1 MTAPRLTG
9 RLALITGASRGIG
22 AALARRFA
30 AEGAHVILL
39 ARTTGGL
46 EERDDEIRALGSEAT
61 LVPFDLRDF
70 DKIDQL
76 GAALYQRFGRLD
88 VLVGNAGVLGA
99 LSPMGHF
106 DPKTWAEVLDI
117 NVTANWRLIRALD
130 PLLRLSP
137 SGRAVFT
144 TCAAGREPLPYW
156 GAYAASKAALEA
168 MVRIYAGEVAT
179 TSLRVN
185 LVDPGIV
192 ATALRA
198 HGFPGENR
206 TTLATPDAVTEP
218 FVTAA
223 AEDCAHHGEI
233 LRETKPTHR

>member
-1 MTAPRLTG
+1 MTERRLAG

-22 AALARRFA
+22 AAVARRFA

-61 LVPFDLRDF
+61 LVPLDLRDF
-70 DKIDQL
+70 DKLDQM

-106 DPKTWAEVLDI
+106 DPKTWAEVIDVNL
-117 NVTANWRLIRALD
+117 TANWRLIRALD

-137 SGRAVFT
+137 AGRAVFT
-144 TCAAGREPLPYW
+144 TCAAAREAVPYW
-156 GAYAASKAALEA
+156 GVYAASKAALET
-168 MVRIYAGEVAT
+168 MVRIYAGEVAKT
-179 TSLRVN
+179 NIRVN

-192 ATALRA
+192 GTNLRA
-198 HGFPGENR
+198 QGFPGEDR
-206 TTLATPDAVTEP
+206 TGLAMPDDVTEL

-223 AEDCAHHGEI
+223 AADCPHQGEI
-233 LRETKPTHR
+233 LSDAGRR